1 MKFKKGHVQ
10 ETQYGHFHGP
20 KSHHGFHGG
29 PRGFQGVPGD
39 SRGSHGV
46 PGVYL
51 EAKPKLG
58 SNNNPNRG
66 LPTSCSP
73 AREDTCND
81 VGRKYGHKRPADQK
95 PIDDTMNLS
104 APCESR
110 ALAGIHEG
118 APHRPRRGLG
128 LGLGLALGLGLGPGP
143 GPVLGLGQLLRGL
156 SQRQVADPSSHYG
169 YEWF

>member
-1 MKFKKGHVQ
+1 MYRKLNMDISMGRNRTTVSMVV
-10 ETQYGHFHGP
+10 P
-20 KSHHGFHGG
+20 
-29 PRGFQGVPGD
+29 GVPGD

-46 PGVYL
+46 PRVYL

-156 SQRQVADPSSHYG
+156 SQRQVSDPSSHYG